1 MKRMITSSAKFP
13 LTYRDYDI
21 EHNLYGK
28 GEYTVQYCGD
38 DIWFDSLDE
47 AKLYIDDIWKR
58 EIECSDDIKTYQ
70 NRRNE
75 NKFIETK
82 KYDDGHTVAR
92 QYMKWNTPEGEV
104 KNYSG
109 AKDARRGRWHRAGQH
124 TRDMMLED
132 YDEITSAEYVA
143 DDFSNDKVGF
153 NSDCEFTENQFKWY
167 SDVLNEFGDWLEAH
181 PLVED
186 WAIDVDNY
194 DIYILLVTAGGY
206 VNDTWSETLED
217 LPDDKQSALK
227 YLKSTADEILTNV
240 AEIEDEEY
248 Y

>member
-1 MKRMITSSAKFP
+1 MKRMVTGSAKFP

-58 EIECSDDIKTYQ
+58 EIECSDDIRTYQ

-82 KYDDGHTVAR
+82 KYNDGHTVAR

-109 AKDARRGRWHRAGQH
+109 AKDAKRGRWHRTRQH

-143 DDFSNDKVGF
+143 DDFSNDKIEF
-153 NSDCEFTENQFKWY
+153 NPNCQFTEEQFKWY
-167 SDVLNEFGDWLEAH
+167 SDVLNEFGDWLESN
-181 PLVED
+181 PVVEE
-186 WAIDVDNY
+186 WGIDIDNAY
-194 DIYILLVTAGGY
+194 IYITMITTGDY
-206 VNDTWSETLED
+206 VFDDWNERLSKLPSDRYEAADYLES
-217 LPDDKQSALK
+217 K
-227 YLKSTADEILTNV
+227 
-240 AEIEDEEY
+240 AERMLMNRE
-248 Y
+248 